1 MTSSWMATAATH
13 DRYPALARWRAHV
26 DCVLVPSA
34 NLHRFPT
41 PGFMTRSEAVAV
53 AGLSADPANGVDG
66 QCWPC
71 ARGLRTASRSPLTAG
86 QRQGKKWWRW
96 RTSSPAT
103 GCWSLF
109 LEGWRSCTS
118 GCTAAMESLVMA
130 AGAAGVAPT
139 KATSRKRQPGM
150 DPTPPVAHRDR
161 TRKEPCTPRGVRRT
175 VRCPPTPASR
185 SRMRHKQSA
194 LAEAAADRS
203 AASDRYPIGHIFSAR
218 ASRTPLSAHRW
229 ASILTESS

>member
-1 MTSSWMATAATH
+1 MGAS
-13 DRYPALARWRAHV
+13 RPRQQV
-26 DCVLVPSA
+26 
-34 NLHRFPT
+34 
-41 PGFMTRSEAVAV
+41 
-53 AGLSADPANGVDG
+53 SADPAHGSTAR
-66 QCWPC
+66 WPC
-71 ARGLRTASRSPLTAG
+71 ARGLQTAQRSPLTAG

-103 GCWSLF
+103 GCWSLL

-118 GCTAAMESLVMA
+118 GCTAAMESPVMA

-139 KATSRKRQPGM
+139 KATRRKRQPGM

-161 TRKEPCTPRGVRRT
+161 TRKVPWTPRGVRRT
-175 VRCPPTPASR
+175 VRRPPTPASR

-203 AASDRYPIGHIFSAR
+203 AASGRCPIGQIFSAR
-218 ASRTPLSAHRW
+218 ASGTPLPAHRW
-229 ASILTESS
+229 VSILTESSRFRRLSDTLTTIKFEIPPWGIWRQWSTRP